1 MLAVAMRLTCRQN
14 HLATN
19 LNLVSRAVASR
30 PSHPILAN
38 ICIHADEEH
47 QLIGLKAFDLSLG
60 MQVSFP
66 ADVQESGAFTLPAK
80 LLNDIVSRL
89 PDEDVTI
96 VIDQDSSMAMLT
108 CGSGRYQLHGLPVE
122 EFPELPEVSDDGQLT
137 YLPVEALIS
146 GLNGTLF
153 ATSTDEGKRVLTG
166 VRLVANGDT
175 LEFAATDGHRLS
187 VVETNFLE
195 VDDAPAADASVATT
209 MEVTIPARA
218 LRELEKVLN
227 QQTEGAIAV
236 RFDEAN
242 MIFHSAN
249 QTLVSRL
256 LDGSYP
262 NYRQLIPNRFER
274 QVAVDRKLLVSALER
289 IGVLDQKGNI
299 VKLTIDANAQ
309 EIALSVDSPDV
320 ATGKESLPAQ
330 VSGEDMEIAFNVKY
344 LLEGLKAIT
353 GSEVHMQLNTPTSP
367 VILTPISALR
377 MTYLLMPV
385 QIRN

>member
-1 MLAVAMRLTCRQN
+1 MLAPAMRLTCRQN

-19 LNLVSRAVASR
+19 LSLVSRAVASR

-38 ICIHADEEH
+38 IYLHADTEH
-47 QLIGLKAFDLSLG
+47 QLLGLKAFDLSLG
-60 MQVSFP
+60 IQVSFP
-66 ADVQESGAFTLPAK
+66 AEVQESGAFTLPAK

-89 PDEDVTI
+89 PDEDVSI

-122 EFPELPEVSDDGQLT
+122 EFPELPEISDAGQLT

-166 VRLVANGDT
+166 VRLVANGET

-195 VDDAPAADASVATT
+195 VDDASDAPVATT

-274 QVAVDRKLLVSALER
+274 QVAVDRKLLISALER

-299 VKLTIDANAQ
+299 VKVTIDANAQ

-344 LLEGLKAIT
+344 LLEGLKAIS
-353 GSEVHMQLNTPTSP
+353 GSEVHLQLNTPTSP
-367 VILTPISALR
+367 VILTPISAMK

>member
-1 MLAVAMRLTCRQN
+1 MRLTCRQN

-19 LNLVSRAVASR
+19 LSLVSRAVASR

-38 ICIHADEEH
+38 IYLHADTEH
-47 QLIGLKAFDLSLG
+47 QLLGLKAFDLSLG
-60 MQVSFP
+60 IQVSFP
-66 ADVQESGAFTLPAK
+66 AEVQESGAFTLPAK

-89 PDEDVTI
+89 PDEDVSI

-122 EFPELPEVSDDGQLT
+122 EFPELPEISDAGQLT

-166 VRLVANGDT
+166 VRLVANGET

-195 VDDAPAADASVATT
+195 VDDASDAPVATT

-274 QVAVDRKLLVSALER
+274 QVAVDRKLLISALER

-299 VKLTIDANAQ
+299 VKVTIDANAQ

-344 LLEGLKAIT
+344 LLEGLKAIS
-353 GSEVHMQLNTPTSP
+353 GSEVHLQLNTPTSP
-367 VILTPISALR
+367 VILTPISAMK

>member
-1 MLAVAMRLTCRQN
+1 MLAPAMRLTCRQN

-19 LNLVSRAVASR
+19 LSLVSRAVASR

-38 ICIHADEEH
+38 IYLHADTEH
-47 QLIGLKAFDLSLG
+47 QLLGLKAFDLSLG
-60 MQVSFP
+60 IQVSFP
-66 ADVQESGAFTLPAK
+66 AEVQESGAFTLPAK

-89 PDEDVTI
+89 PDEDVSI

-122 EFPELPEVSDDGQLT
+122 EFPELPEISDAGQLT

-166 VRLVANGDT
+166 VRLVANGET

-195 VDDAPAADASVATT
+195 VDDASDAPVATT

-274 QVAVDRKLLVSALER
+274 QVAVDRKLLINALER

-299 VKLTIDANAQ
+299 VKVTIDANAQ

-330 VSGEDMEIAFNVKY
+330 VSGEDIEIAFNVKY
-344 LLEGLKAIT
+344 LLEGLKAISGT
-353 GSEVHMQLNTPTSP
+353 EVHIQLNTPTSP
-367 VILTPISALR
+367 VILTPISAMK

>member
-1 MLAVAMRLTCRQN
+1 
-14 HLATN
+14 
-19 LNLVSRAVASR
+19 VASR

-38 ICIHADEEH
+38 IYLHADTEH
-47 QLIGLKAFDLSLG
+47 QLLGLKAFDLSLG
-60 MQVSFP
+60 IQVSFP
-66 ADVQESGAFTLPAK
+66 AEVQESGAFTLPAK

-89 PDEDVTI
+89 PDEDVSI

-122 EFPELPEVSDDGQLT
+122 EFPELPEISDAGQLT

-166 VRLVANGDT
+166 VRLVANGET

-195 VDDAPAADASVATT
+195 VDDASDAPVATT

-274 QVAVDRKLLVSALER
+274 QVAVDRKLLISALER

-299 VKLTIDANAQ
+299 VKVTIDANAQ

-344 LLEGLKAIT
+344 LLEGLKAIS
-353 GSEVHMQLNTPTSP
+353 GSEVHLQLNTPTSP
-367 VILTPISALR
+367 VILTPISAMK